1 MKVLLTGIFVN
12 DPIKAFR
19 FYTEILGFK
28 EKAFV
33 PDANLAIVISSE
45 DPEGTSLILE
55 PNTSPVA
62 KSYQEGLY
70 HSNIPAIVF
79 GVKDIRQEYE
89 RLKKLGVVFIKE
101 PTKSAVGTETVFDDN
116 FGNLIQLYQLD

>member
-45 DPEGTSLILE
+45 DPDGTSLILE

-62 KSYQEGLY
+62 KSYQ
-70 HSNIPAIVF
+70 
-79 GVKDIRQEYE
+79 
-89 RLKKLGVVFIKE
+89 
-101 PTKSAVGTETVFDDN
+101 
-116 FGNLIQLYQLD
+116 LD